1 MSNMLKRRVRSLERK
16 LRTMDDG
23 AKEER
28 EVLKLY
34 ALLNERLDLTEVD
47 ISPNTRRSIEYLTL
61 GDILLGSRWLTTH
74 KGLNGIGDKRFQEV
88 MNVVEDT
95 EQYKRVTR
103 LVDDN
108 LK

>member
-1 MSNMLKRRVRSLERK
+1 MLKRRIRSLERK
-16 LRTMDDG
+16 LRTMDDD

-47 ISPNTRRSIEYLTL
+47 ISPNTRRRIEYLTL
-61 GDILLGSRWLTTH
+61 GDILIDSRWLTTH
-74 KGLNGIGDKRFQEV
+74 KGLHGIGDKKLQEV
-88 MNVVEDT
+88 RNVVEDT

-103 LVDDN
+103 WVDDN

>member
-16 LRTMDDG
+16 LRTMDDS

-34 ALLNERLDLTEVD
+34 ALLNERLDLTEVN
-47 ISPNTRRSIEYLTL
+47 ISPNTRRRIEYLTL
-61 GDILLGSRWLTTH
+61 GDILLKSRWLTTH
-74 KGLNGIGDKRFQEV
+74 KGLGGIGDKKFQEV
-88 MNVVEDT
+88 RSVVENA
-95 EQYKRVTR
+95 EEYKRVTR
-103 LVDDN
+103 WVDDN

>member
-1 MSNMLKRRVRSLERK
+1 MLKRRIRSLERK
-16 LRTMDDG
+16 LKTMDDDM
-23 AKEER
+23 KEER

-47 ISPNTRRSIEYLTL
+47 ISPNTRRRIEYLTL
-61 GDILLGSRWLTTH
+61 GDILLGTRWLTTH
-74 KGLNGIGDKRFQEV
+74 KDLNGIGDKRFQEV

-103 LVDDN
+103 WVDDN